1 MNKKKN
7 LLFSI
12 KHACVGISLCCMVAG
27 AEAAWIGETHAP
39 ADDEGKRDGANQ
51 VSAGNED

>member
-27 AEAAWIGETHAP
+27 AEAAPT
-39 ADDEGKRDGANQ
+39 N
-51 VSAGNED
+51 S